1 MRWYTDGK
9 TDGGADAPP
18 GPLPAC
24 VPKIYA
30 KRNAR
35 STLMRRMVHTRL
47 FVVWVIGSVVVW
59 SAVTGLVWLY
69 YA

>member
-1 MRWYTDGK
+1 MRWYTER
-9 TDGGADAPP
+9 TDGGRTDGSQ
-18 GPLPAC
+18 GPLPDC

-30 KRNAR
+30 KRDAR
-35 STLMRRMVHTRL
+35 SLIRRANYPRVFT
-47 FVVWVIGSVVVW
+47 FWVIGSVVVW

>member
-1 MRWYTDGK
+1 MRWYVDGRN
-9 TDGGADAPP
+9 DGRASQ

-24 VPKIYA
+24 VPKLYA
-30 KRNAR
+30 KGNPSLAADTPHVL
-35 STLMRRMVHTRL
+35 SAPYT
-47 FVVWVIGSVVVW
+47 VWVIGSIVVW

>member
-1 MRWYTDGK
+1 MRWYTEGKNDGR
-9 TDGGADAPP
+9 ADASQ

-30 KRNAR
+30 PRKA
-35 STLMRRMVHTRL
+35 SATLMPRMVYPRL
-47 FVVWVIGSVVVW
+47 FALWVIGSVVLW

>member
-1 MRWYTDGK
+1 MRWYADGK
-9 TDGGADAPP
+9 SDGRAEASH

-30 KRNAR
+30 KRTAR
-35 STLMRRMVHTRL
+35 STLMRRMVYPRL
-47 FVVWVIGSVVVW
+47 FVLWVIGSVVVW

>member
-1 MRWYTDGK
+1 MRWYTDRK
-9 TDGGADAPP
+9 NGGRAEASQ

-30 KRNAR
+30 GRSAR
-35 STLMRRMVHTRL
+35 STLMRRTAHPRL
-47 FVVWVIGSVVVW
+47 FTLWVIGSVVLW